1 MTFDHP
7 VWLIAIIVAV
17 PALLYLLRQAD
28 RRRTAALERFG
39 DPAVLHRSAPLPT
52 ARWRMAG
59 RALLA
64 VACMALLVAIAR
76 PRSGSGE
83 QTLHESAHDVLFVL
97 DLSRSMQARDV
108 LPSRL
113 DAAKQA
119 ALAIARGLPHD
130 RVGLVNFGGSA
141 FLQLPLTLDHSALS
155 RFVDQAAPNQIP
167 SVSTNLEAAAD
178 VAATSLVRSGGQ
190 GARVAVFLTDGED
203 VAGKLEGAIG
213 ALKHD
218 GIYGY
223 AVGTGTTAGS
233 RIPDADSAGMVR
245 YHRDRLGNEVVSHL
259 EEQNLRD
266 IARETGGV
274 YTHWSG
280 DASVTPIVAG
290 ITQLATGAAE
300 SRARAAIPERFQ
312 WPLALAILALFLES
326 ALGLPRR
333 AGGAMSRRRRRAFG
347 ASARASARAGARASA
362 RAGARAGAIVLLAA
376 GLFAATG
383 AQGGGDG
390 HGGPAALY
398 HAGRFREAYDAFRA
412 RLQALSPRASAA
424 ERATL
429 TYDMGNAL
437 YRMGRFQDAM
447 NAYRLSLVG
456 SRDVRARASFN
467 LGNTYM
473 KYAAGQTDRKPG
485 LRAAITAF
493 EDALVADPHDADAKW
508 NLELAVRTL
517 ASENDRFGTGLAHKA
532 EGGGGNL
539 TKAGYAGQPQTGA
552 GASPGG
558 GFGSSQSGESVK
570 QITESQARREL
581 DAIQKAQVMSQNS
594 NPISGEHST
603 TPGKDW

>member
-17 PALLYLLRQAD
+17 PALLYLLREAD
-28 RRRTAALERFG
+28 RRRSAALARFG
-39 DPAVLHRSAPLPT
+39 EPAVLRRSSPLPLR
-52 ARWRMAG
+52 RWRVAG
-59 RALLA
+59 QVLLA
-64 VACMALLVAIAR
+64 IACAALLVAMAR
-76 PRSGSGE
+76 PRSGRGE
-83 QTLHESAHDVLFVL
+83 QTLHAASHDVLFVL
-97 DLSRSMQARDV
+97 DLSRSMQARDAE
-108 LPSRL
+108 PSRL
-113 DAAKQA
+113 EAAKQA
-119 ALAIARGLPHD
+119 ALAIARRLPDD
-130 RVGLVNFGGSA
+130 RVGLVIFGGSA
-141 FLQLPLTLDHSALS
+141 FLQLPLTLDHSALA
-155 RFVDQAAPNQIP
+155 RFVDQAAANQIP

-178 VAATSLVRSGGQ
+178 VAASSLVRSGGQ

-218 GIYGY
+218 GIHGY
-223 AVGTGTTAGS
+223 AVGIGTTAGA
-233 RIPDADSAGMVR
+233 RIPDADSAGVVR

-274 YTHWSG
+274 YAHWSG
-280 DASVTPIVAG
+280 EASVTPIVAG
-290 ITQLATGAAE
+290 ISQLATGAAE
-300 SRARAAIPERFQ
+300 SRARAAIPDRFQ
-312 WPLALAILALFLES
+312 WPLALAILALVLES
-326 ALGLPRR
+326 ALGLPQR
-333 AGGAMSRRRRRAFG
+333 AGRAVRWRERLAFG
-347 ASARASARAGARASA
+347 AGA
-362 RAGARAGAIVLLAA
+362 RAGARAGVRVGAMVLLTA
-376 GLFAATG
+376 GLFAAIG
-383 AQGGGDG
+383 AQGEPGE
-390 HGGPAALY
+390 HEGPVALY
-398 HAGRFREAYDAFRA
+398 HAGRFREAYDGFRA
-412 RLQALSPRASAA
+412 RLQALGPRANAD

-429 TYDMGNAL
+429 SYDMGNAL

-447 NAYRLSLVG
+447 NAYRLSLG
-456 SRDVRARASFN
+456 GARAVRARASFN
-467 LGNTYM
+467 LGNAYM

-517 ASENDRFGTGLAHKA
+517 ASENDRFGTGLANKA

>member
-1 MTFDHP
+1 MTFDYP
-7 VWLIAIIVAV
+7 VWLTAIVVAV

-28 RRRTAALERFG
+28 QRRTAALERFG
-39 DPAVLHRSAPLPT
+39 DPAVLRRSSPLPT

-64 VACMALLVAIAR
+64 VACAALLVAIAR

-83 QTLHESAHDVLFVL
+83 QTLHESSHDVLFVL
-97 DLSRSMQARDV
+97 DLSRSMQARDA

-119 ALAIARGLPHD
+119 ALAIARRLPHD
-130 RVGLVNFGGSA
+130 RVGLVIFGGSA

-155 RFVDQAAPNQIP
+155 RFVDQAAPNQVP

-178 VAATSLVRSGGQ
+178 VAASSLVRSGGQ

-213 ALKHD
+213 ALRHD
-218 GIYGY
+218 GIHGY
-223 AVGTGTTAGS
+223 AVGIGTTAGA
-233 RIPDADSAGMVR
+233 RIPDVDSAGMVR

-274 YTHWSG
+274 YAHWSG

-300 SRARAAIPERFQ
+300 SRARAAIPDRFQ
-312 WPLALAILALFLES
+312 WPLALAILALLLES

-333 AGGAMSRRRRRAFG
+333 AGGAMGWRRRLAFG
-347 ASARASARAGARASA
+347 AGARV
-362 RAGARAGAIVLLAA
+362 GAMVLLAA

-383 AQGGGDG
+383 AQGGGDV

-437 YRMGRFQDAM
+437 YRMGKFQDAM
-447 NAYRLSLVG
+447 NAYRLSLAG

-467 LGNTYM
+467 LGNAYM

-493 EDALVADPHDADAKW
+493 EDALVADSHDADAKW